1 MDDDESALTE
11 ILTQFGDS
19 IIGLLVAKYS
29 SFNRDDAEDVLSI
42 AISKL
47 WDRRHQYDEAEGKLR
62 SYLFKIADNTAKDI
76 FKCGWAKAK
85 LMPVDFGDEN
95 RVDLIAEEM
104 PPDDETKRQRKD
116 REKRRAKELAD
127 LNAVIDGLPD
137 KERRVILSDAQAKD
151 RVSDSAKLADELGI
165 AIGSVRGYRSRAWK
179 TIRTKMKELG
189 YELPPEGETHGK
201 R

>member
-11 ILTQFGDS
+11 ILTLFGS
-19 IIGLLVAKYS
+19 SVIGLLVAKYS
-29 SFNRDDAEDVLSI
+29 SFNREDAEDVLSI

-47 WDRRHQYDEAEGKLR
+47 WERRHQYDEADGKLR
-62 SYLFKIADNTAKDI
+62 SYLFKIADNAAKDV
-76 FKCGWAKAK
+76 FKSGWSKAK
-85 LMPVDFGDEN
+85 LLPVDFGDDN
-95 RVDLIAEEM
+95 RVDLVAEEI
-104 PPDDETKRQRKD
+104 PPTDETKRQRKD

-165 AIGSVRGYRSRAWK
+165 AIGSVRGYRSRALK
-179 TIRTKMKELG
+179 TIRAKMMELG
-189 YELPPEGETHGK
+189 YKLPPEGETHVK